1 MKTKN
6 IFIIIFLTNLVFP
19 LVCSAQFNYGV
30 SISGGASNIYKI
42 DKDINTN
49 NANYF
54 EMLPSFSV
62 DGFIIEKIK
71 NSRYSFEQGVSFESS
86 GAEVWIPLK
95 KWEDMVA
102 AGINWDRMWHFR
114 TYQLSIPLRVRFD
127 FEKWLTFH
135 AGLSN
140 TFYIKGEDYYV
151 NRKYSLRGE
160 AGADVLI
167 KQRYIV
173 GIKGSYDLTPTGRF
187 QDDDISFHYYNASLK
202 VGVLLN
208 SFKK

>member
-1 MKTKN
+1 M
-6 IFIIIFLTNLVFP
+6 NLVFP
-19 LVCSAQFNYGV
+19 LVCSAQLNYGI

-42 DKDINTN
+42 NKERNVEYY
-49 NANYF
+49 NYF
-54 EMLPSFSV
+54 KMLPSFSV

-86 GAEVWIPLK
+86 GAEVWIPSK
-95 KWEDMVA
+95 IWEDLISE
-102 AGINWDRMWHFR
+102 GYYYDQMWSFR
-114 TYQLSIPLRVRFD
+114 TYQLSVPLKVRFD

-140 TFYIKGEDYYV
+140 TFYIKGRDNYV
-151 NRKYSLRGE
+151 SKKYALRGE
-160 AGADVLI
+160 VGADVLI

-187 QDDDISFHYYNASLK
+187 QDDDISFHYYSASLK